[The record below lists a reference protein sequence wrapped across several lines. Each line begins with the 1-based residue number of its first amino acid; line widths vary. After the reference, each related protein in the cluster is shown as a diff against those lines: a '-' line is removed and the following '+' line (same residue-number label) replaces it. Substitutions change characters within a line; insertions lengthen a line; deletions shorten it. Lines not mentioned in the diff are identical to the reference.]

1 MIGELI
7 LKTKFIGLE
16 GFNEIES
23 LSTTKKAAVKCVS
36 QVSFS
41 YKAVRFAKRASVYFA
56 KSLKKK
62 SADLVNRQ
70 SVKHTAKSTSV
81 RKTRSVLDKCYIDN
95 RNGSQNEFSGSL
107 IEASKSVFGVPA
119 NKKYARMTAVQ
130 SCRTHSILKKRAV
143 LAVVA
148 CAVTVMLSCVT
159 VASAL
164 DTSDNAVKV
173 ITSANPVF
181 ASQTTPMSNNA
192 ETQTSSDAFLAATA
206 DEASMQLSNEA
217 YLSITK
223 AVAADELAT
232 GISGLYIDGELIGA
246 TNDIQG
252 LNDALNQILVDY
264 KEGYDDETTTEFAN
278 DVVVRSGN
286 FSEDDIMSVS
296 DIIQAADGR
305 FSISLSTD
313 IVYTREIDYETITE
327 YDDSKASSYKKVTT
341 EGKKGEEQV
350 TIRTTFTDGMQT
362 DAVEVETKVLTE
374 AVDEVVVRG
383 SKDGVVEDNS
393 SSQSS
398 GSSSSST
405 GTFSWPVP
413 YTHNITSYYEWRWG
427 RMHWG
432 IDISAGGVYGQ
443 AITASDGGTVVFAG
457 DKGDGYGNY
466 VIIDHG
472 NGYQTLY
479 AHCSS
484 LAVSYG
490 QYVSK
495 GDTIAYV
502 GSTGNST
509 GPHLHF
515 EVIYNSN
522 KLNPLQFV
530 S

>member
-1 MIGELI
+1 M
-7 LKTKFIGLE
+7 KTKFIGLE

-23 LSTTKKAAVKCVS
+23 LSSAKKSAQCRSANL
-36 QVSFS
+36 SFS
-41 YKAVRFAKRASVYFA
+41 YKAVRFAKRASAYFA

-62 SADLVNRQ
+62 LSFSKSRKNI
-70 SVKHTAKSTSV
+70 KHTVKSQAKRNRSSV
-81 RKTRSVLDKCYIDN
+81 IDRCYLKN

-107 IEASKSVFGVPA
+107 IEASKSVFGNNP
-119 NKKYARMTAVQ
+119 NKMYLSENSAHNAKSHTL
-130 SCRTHSILKKRAV
+130 LKKRAA
-143 LAVVA
+143 LSVVA
-148 CAVTVMLSCVT
+148 CAVMILLSCMT

-164 DTSDNAVKV
+164 DLGNKPVTVIASASAAAYNSDIAQNEETNSFSVDTLSAATSD
-173 ITSANPVF
+173 
-181 ASQTTPMSNNA
+181 
-192 ETQTSSDAFLAATA
+192 
-206 DEASMQLSNEA
+206 EAGIQLGSEA
-217 YLSITK
+217 YLTITK
-223 AVAADELAT
+223 ALAADELAT
-232 GISGLYIDGELIGA
+232 GLSGLYIDGKLIGA
-246 TNDIQG
+246 TNDTQG

-264 KEGYDDETTTEFAN
+264 KEGYDEETTTEFAN
-278 DVVVRSGN
+278 DVVVKGGS

-296 DIIQAADGR
+296 DIMKAADGE

-313 IVYTREIDYETITE
+313 IVYTREIDYNTTVK
-327 YDDSKASSYKKVTT
+327 YDDSKPSSYKKVKT
-341 EGKKGEEQV
+341 EGKKGAEEV
-350 TIRTTFTDGMQT
+350 TMRTTFTDGMQT

-374 AVDEVVVRG
+374 AVDEVVIKG

-393 SSQSS
+393 SSKSS
-398 GSSSSST
+398 NSSSSST

-443 AITASDGGTVVFAG
+443 AVTASDGGTVVFAG
-457 DKGDGYGNY
+457 NKGDGYGNY

>member
-1 MIGELI
+1 M
-7 LKTKFIGLE
+7 KTKFIGLE

-23 LSTTKKAAVKCVS
+23 LSSAKKSCERRAENI
-36 QVSFS
+36 SFS
-41 YKAVRFAKRASVYFA
+41 YKAVRFAKRASACLA

-62 SADLVNRQ
+62 LVSQGRKNIKHNVKSQAKRNSS
-70 SVKHTAKSTSV
+70 SVID
-81 RKTRSVLDKCYIDN
+81 RCYLKN
-95 RNGSQNEFSGSL
+95 RNGSKNEFSGSL
-107 IEASKSVFGVPA
+107 IEASKSVFRNTP
-119 NKKYARMTAVQ
+119 NKMYLSADTSHNAKSHTL
-130 SCRTHSILKKRAV
+130 LKKRAV
-143 LAVVA
+143 LSVVA
-148 CAVTVMLSCVT
+148 CAVMILLSCMT

-164 DTSDNAVKV
+164 DSGDKPVTVSATPVAAENTSNAYG
-173 ITSANPVF
+173 
-181 ASQTTPMSNNA
+181 A
-192 ETQTSSDAFLAATA
+192 ETNEFSVGYLTVATS
-206 DEASMQLSNEA
+206 DEASMPLNNEA

-246 TNDIQG
+246 TNDTQG
-252 LNDALNQILVDY
+252 LNSALSQILVDY
-264 KEGYDDETTTEFAN
+264 KEGYDDGTTTEFAN
-278 DVVVRSGN
+278 DVVVKGGN
-286 FSEDDIMSVS
+286 FSEADIMSVA
-296 DIIQAADGR
+296 DIMQAADGK

-313 IVYTREIDYETITE
+313 IVYTREIDYSTTVK
-327 YDDSKASSYKKVTT
+327 YDDSKPSSYKKVKT
-341 EGKKGEEQV
+341 EGKKGEEEV
-350 TIRTTFTDGMQT
+350 TMRTTFTDGMQT

-374 AVDEVVVRG
+374 AVDEVVIKG
-383 SKDGVVEDNS
+383 SMGGVSEDS
-393 SSQSS
+393 SSSS
-398 GSSSSST
+398 GSSSSVSST

-457 DKGDGYGNY
+457 NKGDGYGNY

>member
-1 MIGELI
+1 M
-7 LKTKFIGLE
+7 KTKFIGLE

-23 LSTTKKAAVKCVS
+23 LSTTKKTAGKCVP
-36 QVSFS
+36 QKSFS
-41 YKAVRFAKRASVYFA
+41 YKAVRFAKRASAYFA

-62 SADLVNRQ
+62 AAKLIGRQ
-70 SVKHTAKSTSV
+70 SFKQAVKPTRV
-81 RKTRSVLDKCYIDN
+81 RKTQSLLDKCYIDN
-95 RNGSQNEFSGSL
+95 RNGSKNEFSGSL

-119 NKKYARMTAVQ
+119 NNKYARKTSEQ
-130 SCRTHSILKKRAV
+130 SCRAHTVLKKRAV

-164 DTSDNAVKV
+164 DTSDSAVKV

-181 ASQTTPMSNNA
+181 ASQANPMSNNA
-192 ETQTSSDAFLAATA
+192 ETETSSNAFLVATA
-206 DEASMQLSNEA
+206 DEASMPLNNEA

-252 LNDALNQILVDY
+252 LNDALNQFLADY

-278 DVVVRSGN
+278 DVVVKGGN
-286 FSEDDIMSVS
+286 FSEDDIMSVA
-296 DIIQAADGR
+296 DIMQAADGK
-305 FSISLSTD
+305 FSVSLSTD
-313 IVYTREIDYETITE
+313 IVYTREIDYSTTVK
-327 YDDSKASSYKKVTT
+327 YDDSKSSSYKKVKT

-393 SSQSS
+393 SNQSS
-398 GSSSSST
+398 GYSSSST

>member
-1 MIGELI
+1 M
-7 LKTKFIGLE
+7 KTKFIGLE

-23 LSTTKKAAVKCVS
+23 LSTTKKTAGKCVS

-41 YKAVRFAKRASVYFA
+41 YKAVRFVKRASAYFA

-62 SADLVNRQ
+62 TADLVNRQ

-81 RKTRSVLDKCYIDN
+81 RKTRSVLEKCYIDN

-119 NKKYARMTAVQ
+119 SKKYARMTAVQ
-130 SCRTHSILKKRAV
+130 SCRTHSVLKKRAV

-181 ASQTTPMSNNA
+181 TSQTPPSSNTVKS
-192 ETQTSSDAFLAATA
+192 ETGTSSDAFLAATA
-206 DEASMQLSNEA
+206 DEASMPLSNEA

-232 GISGLYIDGELIGA
+232 GISGLYIDGKLIGA
-246 TNDIQG
+246 TNDTQG

-264 KEGYDDETTTEFAN
+264 KEGYDEETTTEFAN
-278 DVVVRSGN
+278 DVVVKGGS

-296 DIIQAADGR
+296 DIMKAAAGK

-313 IVYTREIDYETITE
+313 IVYTREIDYNTTVK
-327 YDDSKASSYKKVTT
+327 YDDSKPSSYKKVKT

-374 AVDEVVVRG
+374 AVDEVVIKG

-398 GSSSSST
+398 NSSSSST

-443 AITASDGGTVVFAG
+443 AVTASDGGTVVFAG